1 MEREELMTIIVN
13 SDGEKKELRE
23 EIKEIERKLEA

>member
-1 MEREELMTIIVN
+1 MEREELRTIIVN
-13 SDGEKKELRE
+13 NDGEKKELMD